1 LVGKIIVRPKLKV
14 FVSLAYAAIFLA
26 FAGMGTLQSHASE
39 HQFGAK
45 PSDSTFIAAKS
56 ENLE

>member
-1 LVGKIIVRPKLKV
+1 MVGKITVRPKLKV

-39 HQFGAK
+39 KEFGANS
-45 PSDSTFIAAKS
+45 SDSMFIVAEC
-56 ENLE
+56 ENLK

>member
-14 FVSLAYAAIFLA
+14 FVSLAYATIFLA

-39 HQFGAK
+39 EDFGAN
-45 PSDSTFIAAKS
+45 PSDSTFIAA
-56 ENLE
+56 ECEDIE